1 MTVLRIV
8 LLICL
13 MALTAR
19 AQGNPPQP
27 PADKS
32 ELPPAS
38 CPVTFAPSRPYTPP
52 PPYALEEDSQFFWLG
67 TDKLWTAL
75 PNTGTWTWRP
85 HKFGHEHEVQP
96 LTEKTFWGSV
106 NFNWR
111 TEWPVTLKVTGRR
124 LDGPAPPLLT
134 MRSTNAFPGPSA
146 AMLTGV
152 YVPAPGC
159 WEITAHYKGEKL
171 SYVVWVTPV
180 KKR

>member
-8 LLICL
+8 LLTCL
-13 MALTAR
+13 LALTAR

-27 PADKS
+27 SSDKR

-38 CPVTFAPSRPYTPP
+38 CPVTVAPSEPFTPP
-52 PPYALEEDSQFFWLG
+52 PGYELDNDGAAFWFG
-67 TDKLWTAL
+67 TSKLWTAL
-75 PNTGTWTWRP
+75 RKTGTWDWRP
-85 HKFGHEHEVQP
+85 RKPGHEHEVQP

-106 NFNWR
+106 DFNWR

-134 MRSTNAFPGPSA
+134 MRSTNAFVPGPTP

-152 YVPAPGC
+152 YVPTPGC

-171 SYVVWVTPV
+171 SYVVWVIRV
-180 KKR
+180 KD

>member
-1 MTVLRIV
+1 MTVLRII
-8 LLICL
+8 LLMC
-13 MALTAR
+13 MVALTAR
-19 AQGNPPQP
+19 AQENPPQP

-38 CPVTFAPSRPYTPP
+38 CPVTVAPSPPYTPP
-52 PPYALEEDSQFFWLG
+52 PPYALEEDNQFFWLG

-75 PNTGTWTWRP
+75 RNSGTWTWRP
-85 HKFGHEHEVQP
+85 HKPGHEHKVQP

-134 MRSTNAFPGPSA
+134 TRSTNAFPGPGA

-152 YVPAPGC
+152 YVPTAGC

-171 SYVVWVTPV
+171 SYVVWVFRV
-180 KKR
+180 KD